1 MKGYSKGVLFCL
13 IATLS
18 WGGMFPVMTGAL
30 ERIDPFTFTSLRY
43 SVAGL
48 AFLAILFWREGTSSL
63 KIEKKEVGLAWIFG
77 TAGFAGF
84 GFLVF
89 LGQQLAGKEGALTAA
104 IMMATQPML
113 GLLVNWIFRKVA
125 PPLFSFLFILL
136 SFCGVALVISKG
148 HPLAIFNQPQSF
160 SADILIIFGAL
171 CWVIYTYGA
180 TYFPKWSPY
189 KYTTLTTLLGLT
201 SVFVINIFLFSLNI
215 ISIPIFST
223 IISITPHIFYMA
235 FIAGVIGVLF
245 WNMGNKILTPL
256 NGVLFM
262 DIIPITAFTI
272 SAFQGLIPVPAQ
284 IFGATLTAIALILNN
299 IYLRKLQSTVSVS
312 SLIKTVPKVIR
323 R

>member
-13 IATLS
+13 IATLA

-43 SVAGL
+43 SVAAI
-48 AFLAILFWREGTSSL
+48 AFLAILFWHEGFAAL
-63 KIEKKEVGLAWIFG
+63 KVEKKDISKAWIFG

-89 LGQQLAGKEGALTAA
+89 LGQQLAGKEGALTAS

-113 GLLVNWIFRKVA
+113 GLLINWLFRKVT

-136 SFCGVALVISKG
+136 SFCGVALVISEG
-148 HPLAIFNQPQSF
+148 HPLLIFSQPQNF
-160 SADILIIFGAL
+160 GADILIILGAL

-180 TYFPKWSPY
+180 SYFPSWSAY
-189 KYTTLTTLLGLT
+189 KYTALTTLLGLT
-201 SVFVINIFLFSLNI
+201 SVFAINIALFVYNI
-215 ISIPIFST
+215 IPIPSINV

-235 FIAGVIGVLF
+235 FIAGVIGVLC

-262 DIIPITAFTI
+262 DVIPITAFSI

-284 IFGATLTAIALILNN
+284 VFGASLTAIALILNN
-299 IYLRKLQSTVSVS
+299 IYLRKLQSRTNIV
-312 SLIKTVPKVIR
+312 SLIKQTPKTHLR
-323 R
+323 

>member
-48 AFLAILFWREGTSSL
+48 AFLAILFGREGTSSL

-215 ISIPIFST
+215 ISIPTFST